1 MNRDGMSYE
10 EAIEYF
16 DFNVTGAYVG
26 EHTPMFIYH
35 VLEPQ

>member
-1 MNRDGMSYE
+1 MTYE

-26 EHTPMFIYH
+26 KNTPIFVYGREYF
-35 VLEPQ
+35 LS